1 MIHPDPDDLA
11 AQLVA
16 LDPIAAGEPRRIRVV
31 HAPGRVNLIGEHTD
45 YNGGFVL
52 PAAIDMGISIAFIP
66 TDDRHVE
73 LTLVDTGE
81 RGAVDL
87 DAVEPASGRW
97 IDYVAG
103 TAWAMAEAGLATTGF
118 RGVLASDL
126 PAASGLSS
134 SAALELASAWA
145 LSAGERP
152 ATDTMSLARLA
163 QRAENLHVGVAC
175 GLMDQFAVAFG
186 EAGHA
191 LLLDC
196 RSLDHRAVPLPAGTR
211 LVICHSGAPRSLATS
226 AYNARR
232 AECDRAV
239 ETLRGIDP
247 GIRELRDVT
256 PELLAAGRHRL
267 DDVAYRRA
275 RHVMTEDARVLV
287 TVDAL
292 ASGDLPA
299 VGAAFEASHRSLR
312 DDFEVSSDALDALVE
327 IAATVPGVIGA
338 RLTGAGFGGCTVDLV
353 HADAVDR
360 LREAIETGYPA
371 RTGLTPRVFEVQ
383 AADGAR
389 RVA

>member
-1 MIHPDPDDLA
+1 M
-11 AQLVA
+11 AQV
-16 LDPIAAGEPRRIRVV
+16 
-31 HAPGRVNLIGEHTD
+31 
-45 YNGGFVL
+45 
-52 PAAIDMGISIAFIP
+52 
-66 TDDRHVE
+66 
-73 LTLVDTGE
+73 
-81 RGAVDL
+81 
-87 DAVEPASGRW
+87 
-97 IDYVAG
+97 
-103 TAWAMAEAGLATTGF
+103 
-118 RGVLASDL
+118 
-126 PAASGLSS
+126 
-134 SAALELASAWA
+134 
-145 LSAGERP
+145 
-152 ATDTMSLARLA
+152 
-163 QRAENLHVGVAC
+163 
-175 GLMDQFAVAFG
+175 AVAFG
-186 EAGHA
+186 EAGRA

-196 RSLDHRAVPLPAGTR
+196 RSLPHPAVPLRAGTR

-226 AYNARR
+226 EYNARR

-239 ETLRGIDP
+239 EGLRGIDP
-247 GIRELRDVT
+247 GIRDLRDVT

-338 RLTGAGFGGCTVDLV
+338 RLTGAGFGGCTVNLV

-360 LREAIETGYPA
+360 LRDAIETGYPA